1 MSNYRKKITINN
13 LSANQLLMLLG
24 LFFACAGLL
33 IGHELLADNSGE
45 AVKKAEL
52 IELYDEITRDNSSRE
67 TVEKW
72 LKNNW
77 MMYRIDDSELTG
89 VIEDLCP
96 FAFKSGFSTYE
107 KVLENCIYTSL
118 VRQLEEDLIITPS
131 SFLDFSHDLRVSV
144 PPEKY
149 QPADNIAYTC
159 FDGKLA
165 DRVIRLNRNNPQ
177 EYLELHVVGGYT
189 CSEGDVYPDLQLNER
204 QAWKLFKRKLLRTD
218 YATALI
224 L

>member
-1 MSNYRKKITINN
+1 MSNYWKKITINN

-24 LFFACAGLL
+24 LFVACAGLL
-33 IGHELLADNSGE
+33 IGNELLAGNSGE
-45 AVKKAEL
+45 AVKKPEL
-52 IELYDEITRDNSSRE
+52 IELYDEITRDKSNRK

-77 MMYRIDDSELTG
+77 MMYRIDDGKLAG
-89 VIEDLCP
+89 MIENLCP
-96 FAFKSGFSTYE
+96 SSFKSDFSNDE
-107 KVLENCIYTSL
+107 NVLENCIYTSL
-118 VRQLEEDLIITPS
+118 VKQLEKDLVNPS
-131 SFLDFSHDLRVSV
+131 YFQDVTYDLRVSV

-149 QPADNIAYTC
+149 QPAGNIAYTC
-159 FDGKLA
+159 FDGKFA
-165 DRVIRLNRNNPQ
+165 DRVIRLKRKNPQ

-189 CSEGDVYPDLQLNER
+189 CLDGDIYPDLQLNEL

-218 YATALI
+218 YAIALI